1 MKKIAL
7 LLLLPLFIA
16 CSSDDDN
23 NDPVNAQD
31 YTSFVVTNNFSGT
44 AKNIVVGY
52 RLSDGTLKKVADVG
66 DLEANKTS
74 KEFKVDYAT
83 IKAVSLFYDA
93 VKSDGSIGTTSPVFL
108 DKTIQE
114 KKKNV
119 LELPKGF
126 MTDQIADK
134 NDPTEY
140 PQ

>member
-1 MKKIAL
+1 MKKL
-7 LLLLPLFIA
+7 LYILFAVCLFTA
-16 CSSDDDN
+16 CSSDDDDN
-23 NDPVNAQD
+23 TEPKQT

-66 DLEANKTS
+66 DLESGKTS
-74 KEFKVDYAT
+74 KEFNIDYST
-83 IKAVSLFYDA
+83 IKALSLFYDA
-93 VKSDGSIGTTSPVFL
+93 VKADGTIGNTSPIFL
-108 DKTIQE
+108 DKSIQE
-114 KKKNV
+114 NEKNV